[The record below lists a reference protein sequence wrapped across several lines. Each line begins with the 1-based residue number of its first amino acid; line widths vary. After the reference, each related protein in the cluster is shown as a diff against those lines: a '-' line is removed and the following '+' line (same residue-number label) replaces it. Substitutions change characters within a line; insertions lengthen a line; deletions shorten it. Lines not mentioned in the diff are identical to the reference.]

1 MLSEVSFSILFF
13 NLFQEAEDLDEKD
26 KDKLKPNNIN
36 GADLENYRWGQ
47 SLGDVEVIVSK
58 TYLI

>member
-1 MLSEVSFSILFF
+1 ML
-13 NLFQEAEDLDEKD
+13 QEAVDLDEQD

-47 SLGDVEVIVSK
+47 SLGDVEVNV
-58 TYLI
+58 TEALLICVHRLIT